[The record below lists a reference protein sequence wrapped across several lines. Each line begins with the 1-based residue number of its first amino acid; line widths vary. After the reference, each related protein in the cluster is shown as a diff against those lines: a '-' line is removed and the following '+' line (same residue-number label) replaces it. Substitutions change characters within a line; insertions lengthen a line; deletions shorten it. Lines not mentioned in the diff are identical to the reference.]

1 MADIVVHGAGVFGLS
16 VAWACLKRGAR
27 VTVVDPH
34 GVASGA
40 SGGLV
45 GALAPHTPENWNDKK
60 ALQFRSLEMAE
71 ALWAE
76 VAETSG
82 QDPGY
87 ARLGRVQPVLDDR
100 MLDLARTREAS
111 AREVWKGRYVWQV
124 READGLVALPTGL
137 CIFDSLSARVHP
149 RRATSALAAAFEAK
163 GGVVQTSGAGLS
175 GIQVWATGAAGL
187 EEMSA
192 SVGAVVGNG
201 VKGQAA
207 LLRCD
212 LGLVPQVFA
221 DGLHIV
227 PHRDGTVAIGS
238 TSERDYDDPSSTDAQ
253 LDALID
259 KARDWVPALRDAPV
273 IDRWAGLRPRAKSRA
288 PMIGPHPLKPGA
300 YIANGGF
307 KIGFGMAP
315 ICAEL
320 LADLILEG
328 RDTIPDSFR
337 PEASFST

>member
-27 VTVVDPH
+27 VTVVDPN

-60 ALQFRSLEMAE
+60 ALQFQSLEMAE

-76 VAETSG
+76 VAGVSG
-82 QDPGY
+82 HDPGY
-87 ARLGRVQPVLDDR
+87 ARLGRVQPVLDER
-100 MLDLARTREAS
+100 MLELARAREAS
-111 AREVWKGRYVWQV
+111 APEVWQGRYVWEV
-124 READGLVALPTGL
+124 VEADGLVASPTGFA
-137 CIFDSLSARVHP
+137 IFDSLSARVHP
-149 RRATSALAAAFEAK
+149 RRATSALAAAVEAK
-163 GGVVQTSGAGLS
+163 GGA
-175 GIQVWATGAAGL
+175 IQSSAESLTGVEVWATGAIGL
-187 EEMSA
+187 DEMSA
-192 SVGAVVGNG
+192 QVNAVVGNG

-207 LLRCD
+207 LLDCD
-212 LGLVPQVFA
+212 LGAVPQIFA

-238 TSERDYDDPSSTDAQ
+238 TSERDYDDPTGTDAQ
-253 LDALID
+253 LDTLID
-259 KARDWVPALRDAPV
+259 KARHWVPALRDAPV
-273 IDRWAGLRPRAKSRA
+273 IERWAGLRPRAKSRA

-300 YIANGGF
+300 FIANGGF

-328 RDTIPDSFR
+328 HDAIPESFR
-337 PEASFST
+337 PEASFPA